1 MLSSTYTE
9 KLLGLHINADL
20 KWNSHID
27 EISSV
32 LRKRIG
38 ILKRIKQKVPAHKL
52 SIIAD
57 AIFNSVI
64 RYGIA
69 VYLLPTY
76 EKEDLKARKLS
87 SETESLQ
94 VMQNNMLRTIHGLRI
109 KDRVIRRWILW
120 EGNHVDDMACWW
132 GCGYG
137 RHWGREDKG
146 QVWPRWNWRC
156 FVSTLVPKV

>member
-27 EISSV
+27 EISSE

-38 ILKRIKQKVPAHKL
+38 ILKRIKQKIPADKL
-52 SIIAD
+52 PIIAD

-64 RYGIA
+64 RYEIA
-69 VYLLPTY
+69 VYLLPIY

-87 SETESLQ
+87 SETDSLQ
-94 VMQNNMLRTIHGLRI
+94 VLQNNLLGVIHGLRMS
-109 KDRVIRRWILW
+109 DRVNMLDLRTKIKMMSVNQMSIYNTIM
-120 EGNHVDDMACWW
+120 EVFNIIHN
-132 GCGYG
+132 
-137 RHWGREDKG
+137 K
-146 QVWPRWNWRC
+146 
-156 FVSTLVPKV
+156 SS